1 MPHSYFLTV
10 VVPAYNVEKYLSR
23 CLDSLLHQTQMAHKV
38 IIINDGSIDA
48 TPSIAKRYADQYPDL
63 FDFISQENHGLG
75 AARNVGIRNAKTD
88 YVTFLDSDD
97 WVPPRFV
104 EIISERLGRETS
116 PVDILFDLPVNYNMA
131 TGGFEEWS
139 DTALL
144 KELFHDPY
152 RVASP
157 RQDPRL
163 YALEPSVCRCVFY
176 TDFLRSHNF
185 SFPEGTKWEDVL
197 PHFQLFHWATRC
209 IATTDTG
216 FCYRI
221 NSGNQITS
229 TSSED
234 RLQVFSVFGNTLAY
248 AIDNDWSDIEIS
260 YIMRSLCIFV
270 DWSLNCASL
279 KVRKPYVESLHKF
292 YKEIPGSFFK
302 KYYRDLSIP
311 RRERLFVS
319 LAKMPLLY
327 KVIKNE
333 HYYRVLR
340 GVAKRAKR
348 IVKKH

>member
-1 MPHSYFLTV
+1 MPHSCFLTV

-157 RQDPRL
+157 
-163 YALEPSVCRCVFY
+163 
-176 TDFLRSHNF
+176 
-185 SFPEGTKWEDVL
+185 
-197 PHFQLFHWATRC
+197 
-209 IATTDTG
+209 
-216 FCYRI
+216 
-221 NSGNQITS
+221 
-229 TSSED
+229 
-234 RLQVFSVFGNTLAY
+234 
-248 AIDNDWSDIEIS
+248 
-260 YIMRSLCIFV
+260 
-270 DWSLNCASL
+270 
-279 KVRKPYVESLHKF
+279 
-292 YKEIPGSFFK
+292 PGK
-302 KYYRDLSIP
+302 I
-311 RRERLFVS
+311 
-319 LAKMPLLY
+319 
-327 KVIKNE
+327 
-333 HYYRVLR
+333 
-340 GVAKRAKR
+340 RAFT
-348 IVKKH
+348 H